1 MATVRKRRRAQTEL
15 AVLNPR
21 VVQVVCEAGTQW
33 VVEPV
38 RDTSNVLSRTA
49 SPQHGSDVVRLRGA
63 IAKQLRE
70 QHPSTSVIV
79 RIERSL
85 QRQAVRPLLQR
96 CRWRVSARPR
106 HAGRTR
112 ATRQPQLRRVRA
124 RNAARL

>member
-1 MATVRKRRRAQTEL
+1 MATVRKRRRAQTKL
-15 AVLNPR
+15 AVLNPCI
-21 VVQVVCEAGTQW
+21 VQVACEAGTQW
-33 VVEPV
+33 VVDAL
-38 RDTSNVLSRTA
+38 RDTRNVLSRTA

-96 CRWRVSARPR
+96 CRWRVSARPP
-106 HAGRTR
+106 HAGSTI
-112 ATRQPQLRRVRA
+112 TSRQPQLRRVWE